1 MGLISRKVTK
11 DFLARKLDNWDWLKR
26 ESKSDIKQTVREME
40 PRPRFGRLRLWTHQ
54 YVCFLLMVHLKR
66 FMLFLDMGGGKTLI
80 TLMVL
85 KYLKKTGHSPK
96 AIVFVPYV
104 ITVDT
109 WIEETEK
116 WTDLKCIPLVGS
128 AAENLDD
135 LKNRDGDLY
144 VMAYQSGVA
153 MFAKKTRNEGEL
165 KKGQKRVD
173 WQLDAATVRKHT
185 KGFNF
190 IAMDEIHKCKNV
202 NSMTY
207 RMCRAISKE
216 CTWSYGL
223 TGTPFGKN
231 LEDLWAQFFLID
243 LGETLGNTLGL
254 FRSVFFSERQGWFG
268 GYEYHFKQKLMPVL
282 EKVIKHRS
290 IRYEIDEIHDMP
302 KRINKVKVVKASDA
316 IAEYYNKIIEAME
329 NLSFGKVKFKELES
343 QYMRLRQL
351 SSGFMTLRGDD
362 KSKTEVQFPENPKLD
377 AMEEIISS
385 MPETS
390 KAIIFHDF
398 RFTNKIISD
407 RLKQMKVPHARVWG
421 GAKDSLKELRKF
433 KKDPKCRVLVINCQA
448 GSSSQNLQMANY
460 VIYYEQ
466 PRSSID
472 RQQSERRAYRPGQ
485 KKRVFFFDLIME
497 GTTDESQAKS
507 NEEGRNLL
515 QRVLDGKT
523 KFKRLVIGA

>member
-1 MGLISRKVTK
+1 
-11 DFLARKLDNWDWLKR
+11 
-26 ESKSDIKQTVREME
+26 
-40 PRPRFGRLRLWTHQ
+40 
-54 YVCFLLMVHLKR
+54 
-66 FMLFLDMGGGKTLI
+66 
-80 TLMVL
+80 
-85 KYLKKTGHSPK
+85 
-96 AIVFVPYV
+96 
-104 ITVDT
+104 
-109 WIEETEK
+109 
-116 WTDLKCIPLVGS
+116 
-128 AAENLDD
+128 
-135 LKNRDGDLY
+135 
-144 VMAYQSGVA
+144 
-153 MFAKKTRNEGEL
+153 
-165 KKGQKRVD
+165 
-173 WQLDAATVRKHT
+173 
-185 KGFNF
+185 
-190 IAMDEIHKCKNV
+190 
-202 NSMTY
+202 
-207 RMCRAISKE
+207 
-216 CTWSYGL
+216 
-223 TGTPFGKN
+223 
-231 LEDLWAQFFLID
+231 
-243 LGETLGNTLGL
+243 
-254 FRSVFFSERQGWFG
+254 
-268 GYEYHFKQKLMPVL
+268 
-282 EKVIKHRS
+282 
-290 IRYEIDEIHDMP
+290 MP
-302 KRINKVKVVKASDA
+302 KRINKVKVVKASAA